1 MRSRSSSRLR
11 NRSLLHSS
19 PEFKVNPL
27 LRPGFSAFSLHQ
39 SQFGSVARISPAPKT
54 GRDLSSCIAT
64 DFAIASS
71 YSLPPCWAR
80 SRSRRAL
87 RPPITWGAFAR
98 VVFMVLVFM
107 VFTHGLSPA
116 FFLRPASDL
125 HPAPFCG
132 NRRADLARRGL
143 LARPPR
149 LDLLGMELAT
159 GVGVRLRLSR
169 FDAALP
175 EAAHPDRGHCFE
187 RFADMNADRGLDDN
201 PSRYPTH
208 INIGGN
214 TCRIERTGSRSPVR
228 PR

>member
-1 MRSRSSSRLR
+1 MHRNRLR
-11 NRSLLHSS
+11 NSIIILAAAMLGAVTLASS
-19 PEFKVNPL
+19 PASAHHMG
-27 LRPGFSAFSLHQ
+27 GF
-39 SQFGSVARISPAPKT
+39 RT
-54 GRDLSSCIAT
+54 GG
-64 DFAIASS
+64 F
-71 YSLPPCWAR
+71 
-80 SRSRRAL
+80 
-87 RPPITWGAFAR
+87 
-98 VVFMVLVFM
+98 
-107 VFTHGLSPA
+107 HGGGFHGFHHMA
-116 FFLRPASDL
+116 YRQHFFLRPASDL

-175 EAAHPDRGHCFE
+175 EAAYPDRGHCFE
-187 RFADMNADRGLDDN
+187 RFADTNADRGLDDN

>member
-1 MRSRSSSRLR
+1 
-11 NRSLLHSS
+11 
-19 PEFKVNPL
+19 
-27 LRPGFSAFSLHQ
+27 
-39 SQFGSVARISPAPKT
+39 
-54 GRDLSSCIAT
+54 
-64 DFAIASS
+64 
-71 YSLPPCWAR
+71 
-80 SRSRRAL
+80 
-87 RPPITWGAFAR
+87 
-98 VVFMVLVFM
+98 MVLVFM
-107 VFTHGLSPA
+107 VFHTWPIASI
-116 FFLRPASDL
+116 FLRPASDL

-208 INIGGN
+208 INIRGETMSHRANRLAIASAAALTIVASAQAASVLFARDDSGARRAARVLRHSYDIGIVN
-214 TCRIERTGSRSPVR
+214 EQTDRSNKSIDISMRSRIRSWVASRALSASPEAAVRCEERAVLRRAAGD
-228 PR
+228 